1 MTEHTDESRNLT
13 KPGQVDTELLADRG
27 RGSQDMVMV
36 RRALKEG
43 WPISAA
49 MKKTIVDR
57 GLELIL
63 QDHDIRAS
71 ATAMETLRRMC
82 ADNLE
87 LDKFNSEVNGS
98 SVTESVT
105 VKRTYKV
112 RFDGDG

>member
-1 MTEHTDESRNLT
+1 MTEHTDESRDLT
-13 KPGQVDTELLADRG
+13 KPGQADTEILADRG
-27 RGSQDMVMV
+27 RGGQDMALV

-43 WPISAA
+43 WPVSAE
-49 MKKTIVDR
+49 MKKTIVER
-57 GLELIL
+57 GLELIM
-63 QDHDIRAS
+63 QDRDIRAS

-82 ADNLE
+82 SDNLE

-105 VKRTYKV
+105 VKRTYRV